1 MRMSDAEAIMWAVE
15 KDPALRSDFT
25 NISILER
32 APDAARVRA
41 KVEQAIVAIPR
52 LGDRVVASPFRLATP
67 EWVPDHDLDLDYHLR
82 TIAVPAPGG
91 MRQLLDL
98 AAAVAATPLDR
109 SRPLWEFTIVEGLEG
124 GRAAFLQ
131 KVHHT
136 ITDGVGGVKLSLSLL
151 DFEPDP
157 PAPPEPS
164 PSQRIASEAEAE
176 RRAEAFADPVK
187 RVSPANAVEKAVAY
201 TVRQQLGRAR
211 RGLESA
217 TRVLASPQSARR
229 GVDDVVRLAGSVRRQ
244 LMVTDPARSRL
255 LARRSLALRF
265 ERFAVPLTSA
275 KAAAA
280 KLGGSVNDVY
290 VTGVTGALGLY
301 HERMGAPTDELR
313 MAMPISTRVDDEDT
327 ANSFTPARVLI
338 PVEPKD
344 PVARF
349 KLVHER
355 LHGLRD
361 EPAVT
366 AAGSLAGLL
375 AALPTSMLVAL
386 TRTQAHTIDF
396 ATSNLRGSP
405 VDLYLAG
412 ARIEANYPMGPR
424 AACALNITLLSYR
437 DSLDMGINIDPAA
450 VSDPAT
456 LVDCLEESFGA
467 LLDVG

>member
-32 APDAARVRA
+32 APDGARVRA
-41 KVEQAIVAIPR
+41 KVEQAIEAIPR
-52 LGDRVVASPFRLATP
+52 LGDRVVAPPFRLATP

-82 TIAVPAPGG
+82 TVAVPSPGG

-98 AAAVAATPLDR
+98 SAAVAATPLDR
-109 SRPLWEFTIVEGLEG
+109 SRPLWELTIVEGLEG

-157 PAPPEPS
+157 PPHEPS
-164 PSQRIASEAEAE
+164 PTQRIVAEAE
-176 RRAEAFADPVK
+176 EQRRAEAFADPVR
-187 RVSPANAVEKAVAY
+187 RVSPANAVERALSY

-217 TRVLASPQSARR
+217 TRLLASPESARR
-229 GVDDVVRLAGSVRRQ
+229 GVNDAVRLAGSVRRQ
-244 LMVTDPARSRL
+244 LLVTDPARSPL
-255 LARRSLALRF
+255 LGHRSLALRF
-265 ERFAVPLTSA
+265 ERFGVPLTSA
-275 KAAAA
+275 KEAAA

-290 VTGVTGALGLY
+290 VTGIAGALGLY
-301 HERMGAPTDELR
+301 HERMGVPCDELR
-313 MAMPISTRVDDEDT
+313 MAMPISTRVDDEES
-327 ANSFTPARVLI
+327 ANSFTPARVLV
-338 PVEPKD
+338 PVRPKD
-344 PVARF
+344 PAVRF

-366 AAGSLAGLL
+366 AAGSLAGAL

-396 ATSNLRGSP
+396 ATSNLQGSP
-405 VDLYLAG
+405 VDLYLGG

-424 AACALNITLLSYR
+424 AACALNVTLLSYR

-456 LVDCLEESFGA
+456 LLDCLDESFDA
-467 LLDVG
+467 LLDLD

>member
-1 MRMSDAEAIMWAVE
+1 MAGEAH
-15 KDPALRSDFT
+15 DL
-25 NISILER
+25 
-32 APDAARVRA
+32 
-41 KVEQAIVAIPR
+41 
-52 LGDRVVASPFRLATP
+52 LGDVAAFG
-67 EWVPDHDLDLDYHLR
+67 EDGD
-82 TIAVPAPGG
+82 
-91 MRQLLDL
+91 LLDEIITVDL
-98 AAAVAATPLDR
+98 HIVFGQQAAD
-109 SRPLWEFTIVEGLEG
+109 
-124 GRAAFLQ
+124 
-131 KVHHT
+131 
-136 ITDGVGGVKLSLSLL
+136 
-151 DFEPDP
+151 
-157 PAPPEPS
+157 
-164 PSQRIASEAEAE
+164 
-176 RRAEAFADPVK
+176 
-187 RVSPANAVEKAVAY
+187 AVEKAVAY

-217 TRVLASPQSARR
+217 AHVLASPESARR
-229 GVDDVVRLAGSVRRQ
+229 GVDDAVRLAGSVRRQ

-301 HERMGAPTDELR
+301 HERMGAPTEELR

-467 LLDVG
+467 LLDVD

>member
-1 MRMSDAEAIMWAVE
+1 MWAVE

-25 NISILER
+25 NISILADR
-32 APDAARVRA
+32 PDAGRLRA
-41 KVEQAIVAIPR
+41 KVEHAIEAIPR
-52 LGDRVVASPFRLATP
+52 LGYRVVPSPLRLAPP
-67 EWVPDHDLDLDYHLR
+67 EWVPDYDLDLDYHLR
-82 TIAVPAPGG
+82 TVAVPAPGR

-109 SRPLWEFTIVEGLEG
+109 SRPLWEFTVVEGLEG

-151 DFEPDP
+151 DFEANP

-164 PSQRIASEAEAE
+164 PLQRIVDDAEAQ
-176 RRAEAFADPVK
+176 RRAETSADPVR
-187 RVSPANAVEKAVAY
+187 RVSPADAVGQAIEY
-201 TVRQQLGRAR
+201 SVRKQFGRVG

-217 TRVLASPQSARR
+217 AHVLSSPESARR
-229 GVDDVVRLAGSVRRQ
+229 GVDDTIRLAESVRRQ
-244 LMVTDPARSRL
+244 LLITDPARSHIL
-255 LARRSLALRF
+255 ERRSLAHRF
-265 ERFAVPLTSA
+265 ERFAVPLPNA
-275 KAAAA
+275 RGVAE

-301 HERMGAPTDELR
+301 HERMGVPCDELR
-313 MAMPISTRVDDEDT
+313 MAMPISTRGDDEDS
-327 ANSFTPARVLI
+327 ANSFTPARVLV
-338 PVEPKD
+338 PVQPKD
-344 PVARF
+344 PTTRF
-349 KLVHER
+349 RRVHER

-375 AALPTSMLVAL
+375 SALPTSMLVAL
-386 TRTQAHTIDF
+386 TRSQARTIDF

-405 VDLYLAG
+405 VDLYLGG

-424 AACALNITLLSYR
+424 AGCALNVTLLSYL
-437 DSLDMGINIDPAA
+437 DSLDMGINIDPVA

-456 LVDCLEESFGA
+456 LLDCFDESFGA
-467 LLDVG
+467 LLDLD